1 MIIFSLVRKTSSSEV
16 HNPSAQYEF
25 EVSDSLDGMTR
36 NVMRSEKFLIDE
48 RIDDKCLVNGL
59 MIMLLYSAIITGDE
73 S

>member
-16 HNPSAQYEF
+16 PNPSAQYEF
-25 EVSDSLDGMTR
+25 EVSDSLDGMNR

-59 MIMLLYSAIITGDE
+59 MIIVVYSAIITGDE